1 MACGGG
7 WMLGYLK
14 AAIGCPSVTFRSS
27 WRCGAATLRTAV
39 TRVRVDFGT
48 PWAAVGFV
56 LDRLL
61 ARSSG
66 GKTGSFAAD

>member
-27 WRCGAATLRTAV
+27 WLNTILSV
-39 TRVRVDFGT
+39 
-48 PWAAVGFV
+48 
-56 LDRLL
+56 
-61 ARSSG
+61 
-66 GKTGSFAAD
+66 